1 MVAVPDIY
9 FLTEWGKYFETKEKQ
24 GELTL
29 FEFTHELGVIHYQFI
44 MRPIPLPTG
53 NVEYFDTITPYG
65 FSGPVIL
72 ECQEDKRQ
80 ELVAEYDKAF
90 QQYCDERNIV
100 TEYVRFNPWIG
111 NSKDFGPLYLLRN
124 HGDMMY
130 IDLTVN
136 DFFMDEFSPK
146 ARTQVRK
153 AQKNNVE
160 IEFDFTGASAG
171 EFHRLYALTSKKN
184 QIDDPYYSFSE
195 EFLHDSF
202 AALDG
207 RQFLLNAKYEGKCIS
222 SCFIVHHGEYMHS
235 HLTANDPE
243 FFRLAGNSLVH
254 YEACRWGVENGK
266 KEFQLGGTSS
276 DENLYRFKR
285 RFTKTEPLDLLIGR
299 KIRNQKAYDLL
310 TGIKQQRDGI
320 GNTEYFPLYRG

>member
-1 MVAVPDIY
+1 MVVMPDIY
-9 FLTEWGKYFETKEKQ
+9 FLSEWGKYFEPKEREGKW
-24 GELTL
+24 TL
-29 FEFTHELGVIHYQFI
+29 FEFKHELGQVHYQFI
-44 MRPIPLPTG
+44 IRPIPLPAG
-53 NVEYFDTITPYG
+53 DVMYYDTITPYG

-72 ECQEDKRQ
+72 ECQEGKRG

-90 QQYCDERNIV
+90 QQYCDEQKIV

-111 NSKDFGPLYLLRN
+111 NSRDFEPLYMLRN
-124 HGDMMY
+124 HGDIMY
-130 IDLTVN
+130 VDLTVR

-146 ARTQVRK
+146 TRTQVRK

-171 EFHRLYALTSKKN
+171 EFHKLYELTAKKN
-184 QIDDPYYSFSE
+184 QIDDPYYLFSE
-195 EFLHDSF
+195 EFLRDSF
-202 AALDG
+202 PALNG
-207 RQFLLNAKYEGKCIS
+207 RQFLLNAKYEGKYIS
-222 SCFIVHHGEYMHS
+222 SCFVVHYGEYMHS

-243 FFRLAGNSLVH
+243 YFHLAGNSLVH

-285 RFTKTEPLDLLIGR
+285 GFTKTAPLDLWIGR
-299 KIRNQKAYDLL
+299 KIRNQEAYTLL
-310 TGIKQQRDGI
+310 TEIKQKCDGI
-320 GNTEYFPLYRG
+320 SRTEYFPLYRG